1 MKNLVVSCLF
11 LLFGTASL
19 QAQTAFSQWDIF
31 KTDRFGF
38 SMKYPDSWVMNEKG
52 NGDYTFKNEVAER
65 GSFRLWV
72 EEKSDS
78 SEAVSVLKS
87 EETANAGAR
96 FSALNDRCMVVYKTM
111 SLLRGK
117 DMETHH
123 WTIAYKN
130 KVLHCSFTYEAKK
143 RTDANLKDEIVLA
156 YQMIES
162 ITFYKP

>member
-11 LLFGTASL
+11 VLLSASGL
-19 QAQTAFSQWDIF
+19 QAQTNFNKWDVF

-38 SMKYPDSWVMNEKG
+38 SMNYPDSWVMNEKG
-52 NGDYTFKNEVAER
+52 NGDYTFQNEVADR

-78 SEAVSVLKS
+78 SEAVAVLKS
-87 EETANAGAR
+87 EENRNAGSR
-96 FSALNDRCMVVYKTM
+96 FSALNDRCMVVYKTIAI
-111 SLLRGK
+111 LRGK

-123 WTIAYKN
+123 WTIAYQN
-130 KVLHCSFTYEAKK
+130 KVLHCSFTFEARK
-143 RTDANLKDEIVLA
+143 RTDANLQEEIVLA